1 MVQFCA
7 GQGECAETLRFYAPG
22 EALGSLPA
30 AQLSGY
36 AFLGWQTES
45 GALIN
50 ASCAVPRE
58 GLILYAAYEKEA
70 KSERGEQRD

>member
-30 AQLSGY
+30 AQLPGY
-36 AFLGWQTES
+36 TFLGWQNERGTLV
-45 GALIN
+45 GTVDT
-50 ASCAVPRE
+50 VPRE